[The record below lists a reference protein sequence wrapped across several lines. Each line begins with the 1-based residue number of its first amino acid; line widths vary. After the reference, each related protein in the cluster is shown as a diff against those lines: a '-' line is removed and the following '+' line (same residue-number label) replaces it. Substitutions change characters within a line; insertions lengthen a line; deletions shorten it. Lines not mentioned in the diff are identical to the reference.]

1 MARIARIVVPGRAH
15 LVCQS
20 GEQPIFNSAKRRR
33 AYLEILAG
41 SAETYRIKVLAWSV
55 LRDRV
60 FLVAIPRSAESLSSF
75 MRVAHARY
83 ARYLHA
89 AGFTGEVTPR
99 RFASC
104 ALDTTTA
111 LDAIKFVEWTPVG
124 KKLAVSPAAYPF
136 GSAAVRAGRGEAP
149 RGLLA
154 RVPTITGKV
163 RGWARWLA
171 KPLETARAEY
181 LAMRMR
187 TGKPA
192 GGKPFVKSIERKVG
206 ANLSRGRGRPKGS

>member
-1 MARIARIVVPGRAH
+1 MARIARIVVPGKAH

-20 GEQPIFNSAKRRR
+20 GERSILNSAKRRR
-33 AYLEILAG
+33 AYLGILEA
-41 SAETYRIKVLAWSV
+41 SAEAYRIKVLAWSV

-60 FLVAIPRSAESLSSF
+60 CLVVIPRSAESLSSF

-89 AGFTGEVTPR
+89 AGFVGEVTPR

-104 ALDTTTA
+104 ALDTTAA
-111 LDAIKFVEWTPVG
+111 LDAIKYVEWTPVAE
-124 KKLAVSPAAYPF
+124 KLAASPEKYPF
-136 GSAAVRAGRGEAP
+136 CSAAVRAGKGGEAP
-149 RGLLA
+149 SLLA

-163 RGWARWLA
+163 RGWARWLG
-171 KPLETARAEY
+171 KPLDAARVEY

-192 GGKPFVKSIERKVG
+192 GGRAFVRSVEKKIG
-206 ANLSRGRGRPKGS
+206 TNLSRGRGRPKGS